1 MEYLIAVLL
10 ILAALF
16 FLLSGVA
23 IVRFKDAYS
32 RLHAPTPASTL
43 GMGALLLAAMLWQ
56 GSEDILSVKAF
67 LIMAVL
73 FVTSP
78 ISAYM
83 LAKTALHL
91 RLPLSGGRE
100 LPEIYEDARQRRSLM
115 EKHSPRQPGNRQAAQ
130 NQSD

>member
-1 MEYLIAVLL
+1 MEYFIAALL

-23 IVRFKDAYS
+23 IVRFKDSYS

-56 GSEDILSVKAF
+56 GSEDTLSIKAF
-67 LIMAVL
+67 LVMAVL

-91 RLPLSGGRE
+91 RLPLAGGRE
-100 LPEIYEDARQRRSLM
+100 LPEIYERARNRGNVLGSQSA
-115 EKHSPRQPGNRQAAQ
+115 KHKSE
-130 NQSD
+130 

>member
-1 MEYLIAVLL
+1 MDYLIAALL

-91 RLPLSGGRE
+91 RLPLANGQA
-100 LPEIYEDARQRRSLM
+100 LPEIYEQARARQDRST
-115 EKHSPRQPGNRQAAQ
+115 KAA
-130 NQSD
+130 NDTRGETTK